1 MEFHR
6 ICVSFAILI
15 QLGFGFALASNDEMF
30 ATRNDECNTDELCAI
45 ANCDAPDAPKLCPR
59 ECTDP
64 KCYADFGFIVDVSG
78 SLTSH
83 WDRERDFL
91 KQLAQAIWISPA
103 GGRAAVVQFS
113 SHAELMINFSNH
125 TSLSGFETA
134 LDGLH
139 HWDGTTRIDEG
150 LDVALN
156 EMFQESNGMRPDVS
170 HNLVLITDGHQTGG
184 NVDYDE
190 FRRRL
195 NEKKIRVLVI
205 LVGNSN
211 RKDIRHLVNR
221 DSDLYVA
228 SSYDDLISDAFVSNV
243 VLCGEFS
250 ALVDCRDKSSY
261 CARYGKRY
269 CRYPFFTSGSYSC
282 LKTCEL
288 C

>member
-1 MEFHR
+1 M
-6 ICVSFAILI
+6 
-15 QLGFGFALASNDEMF
+15 
-30 ATRNDECNTDELCAI
+30 
-45 ANCDAPDAPKLCPR
+45 
-59 ECTDP
+59 
-64 KCYADFGFIVDVSG
+64 DVSG
-78 SLTSH
+78 DVESN
-83 WDRERDFL
+83 WDRGRSLL
-91 KQLAQAIWISPA
+91 KQLAQTIWISPN
-103 GGRAAVVQFS
+103 GGHAAVVQFS

-184 NVDYDE
+184 IRVEEYDE

-243 VLCGEFS
+243 VLCG
-250 ALVDCRDKSSY
+250 
-261 CARYGKRY
+261 GKDIVV
-269 CRYPFFTSGSYSC
+269 
-282 LKTCEL
+282 LKTFIFCI
-288 C
+288 